1 MNISEARLKK
11 FEMCNIIYNEYNITG
26 DDMNFF
32 RNLFMKMGA
41 GFRRFMMGRY
51 GSDKLN
57 LVLLGIS
64 VLFSL
69 IASFIPQNIVKLIL
83 VAISYSLMI
92 WAIYRMLSRKTY
104 KRYLENRK
112 FLQFIDR
119 IRDRQH
125 RYYDCPR
132 CRQQVRVP
140 KGKGK
145 IAITCPKCK
154 EKFVKKT

>member
-1 MNISEARLKK
+1 MGIFQK
-11 FEMCNIIYNEYNITG
+11 I
-26 DDMNFF
+26 
-32 RNLFMKMGA
+32 GA

-57 LVLLGIS
+57 LMLLS
-64 VLFSL
+64 VSVILCL
-69 IASFIPQNIVKLIL
+69 IASFIPYYIAKSIL
-83 VAISYSLMI
+83 LGISHLFLI
-92 WAIYRMLSRKTY
+92 WAIFRMLSRKTY

-112 FLQFIDR
+112 YLQLLDR
-119 IRDRQH
+119 IRDRDH

-145 IAITCPKCK
+145 IAISCPKCR
-154 EKFVKKT
+154 EKFIKKT

>member
-1 MNISEARLKK
+1 MGLFRKI
-11 FEMCNIIYNEYNITG
+11 G
-26 DDMNFF
+26 D
-32 RNLFMKMGA
+32 

-57 LVLLGIS
+57 LTLLSIS
-64 VLFSL
+64 VILCL
-69 IASFIPQNIVKLIL
+69 TASFIPYNLAKLIL
-83 VAISYSLMI
+83 MGLSYVLMI
-92 WAIYRMLSRKTY
+92 WAIFRMLSRKTY

-112 FLQFIDR
+112 YLQFLDR
-119 IRDRQH
+119 IRDRDH

-145 IAITCPKCK
+145 IAISCPKCR
-154 EKFVKKT
+154 EKFIKKT

>member
-1 MNISEARLKK
+1 M
-11 FEMCNIIYNEYNITG
+11 G
-26 DDMNFF
+26 FF
-32 RNLFMKMGA
+32 RRIGA
-41 GFRRFMMGRY
+41 SISRGFRRFMMGRY

-57 LVLLGIS
+57 LTLLGFS

-69 IASFIPQNIVKLIL
+69 TASFLPYPIVKLIL
-83 VAISYSLMI
+83 LGLSYLLMI
-92 WAIYRMLSRKTY
+92 WAIFRMLSRKTY

-112 FLQFIDR
+112 YLQFLER
-119 IRDRQH
+119 IRDRDH

>member
-1 MNISEARLKK
+1 
-11 FEMCNIIYNEYNITG
+11 
-26 DDMNFF
+26 MNFF
-32 RNLFMKMGA
+32 RNLFIKIGA

-57 LVLLGIS
+57 LALLGIS
-64 VLFSL
+64 VLFCL
-69 IASFIPQNIVKLIL
+69 IASFFPYNVVKLIL
-83 VAISYSLMI
+83 MGISYALMI

-104 KRYLENRK
+104 QRYLENRK
-112 FLQFIDR
+112 FLQFFDR
-119 IRDRQH
+119 IRDREH

>member
-1 MNISEARLKK
+1 M
-11 FEMCNIIYNEYNITG
+11 G
-26 DDMNFF
+26 FF
-32 RNLFMKMGA
+32 RKIGA
-41 GFRRFMMGRY
+41 SISKGLRSFMMGRY

-57 LVLLGIS
+57 LTLLFISVLLG
-64 VLFSL
+64 FT
-69 IASFIPQNIVKLIL
+69 ASFIPNTIAKLIFL
-83 VAISYSLMI
+83 GFSYLLML
-92 WAIYRMLSRKTY
+92 WALFRMLSRKTY

-112 FLQFIDR
+112 YLQFIER
-119 IRDRQH
+119 IRDREH

-145 IAITCPKCK
+145 IAISCSKCK

>member
-1 MNISEARLKK
+1 MGLFRKI
-11 FEMCNIIYNEYNITG
+11 G
-26 DDMNFF
+26 D
-32 RNLFMKMGA
+32 

-57 LVLLGIS
+57 LTLLSIS
-64 VLFSL
+64 VILCLTS
-69 IASFIPQNIVKLIL
+69 SFIPYNLAKLIL
-83 VAISYSLMI
+83 MGLSYVLMI
-92 WAIYRMLSRKTY
+92 WAIFRMLSRKTY

-112 FLQFIDR
+112 FLQFLDR
-119 IRDRQH
+119 IRDRDH

-145 IAITCPKCK
+145 IAISCPKCR
-154 EKFVKKT
+154 EKFIKKT